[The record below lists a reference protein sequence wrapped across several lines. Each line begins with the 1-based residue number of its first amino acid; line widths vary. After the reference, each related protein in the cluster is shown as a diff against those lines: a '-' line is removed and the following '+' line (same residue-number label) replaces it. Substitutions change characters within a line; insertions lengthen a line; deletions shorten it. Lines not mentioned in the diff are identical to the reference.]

1 MNFLDL
7 LASDEPTVQEKAQA
21 MAAALRKQNS
31 LGVLGQIS
39 GDPYLGKAGS
49 TLSQQS
55 EQGEQQ
61 LATLPQQ
68 RLKLAMGL
76 REQARQQALD
86 SPENASFRRQIAASA
101 NPGAST
107 EFMESLK
114 NAPSEGVQE
123 QIKGL
128 ENIGI
133 HQQANVLR
141 NSMAEQARQHALEIE
156 RMKEA
161 AKLGQIRTKS
171 ELAPVR
177 PDKNAPNDSDE
188 AKGAASLGKDLD
200 ASVSSRSPF
209 GQNQIQVNKSEK
221 LMQLLANGNN
231 LDVRQQNELAI
242 GLAAILSG
250 SNAPAQETI
259 HGLVPP
265 KTLASG
271 PTAILEWLLNE
282 PRGTGQQAFVKRMA
296 ETLQRER
303 DAAQGEI
310 VRDQLNRITSHQV
323 HLRKYPDSSR
333 VQLQRFGLL
342 PYLDDNFMPKTVS
355 TGGAEPK
362 PGVVNPKGPT
372 RTVNGVTKQWNG
384 SSWEP
389 VQ

>member
-209 GQNQIQVNKSEK
+209 GQNQMQVNKSEK
-221 LMQLLANGNN
+221 LMQLLANGKN

-271 PTAILEWLLNE
+271 PTGIMEWLFNE
-282 PRGTGQQAFVKRMA
+282 PIGTGQQAFVKRMA

-303 DAAQGEI
+303 DTAQGEI

-323 HLRKYPDSSR
+323 HLRKYPDTSR
-333 VQLQRFGLL
+333 VQLQRYGLL
-342 PYLDDNFMPKTVS
+342 PYLDENFMPKNIS
-355 TGGAEPK
+355 TGGAEPNPDVAK
-362 PGVVNPKGPT
+362 PRGRT